1 VNLGQRHIRTGNR
14 RDHEVIR
21 SLLMSDDKSKAEG
34 QFNREA
40 IIESIER
47 MKPELIACSEAAHK
61 AKDAEVGDD
70 AVVDRAVEL
79 GYLVECLS
87 GMCGPHLLLLHEI
100 AHALEEVHPDVEEKE
115 KPAHHRHH

>member
-1 VNLGQRHIRTGNR
+1 
-14 RDHEVIR
+14 
-21 SLLMSDDKSKAEG
+21 MSDDKSKAEG

-70 AVVDRAVEL
+70 GDVDRAVEL

-87 GMCGPHLLLLHEI
+87 GMCGAHLLLLHEI
-100 AHALEEVHPDVEEKE
+100 AHALEEVHPELEVKE

>member
-1 VNLGQRHIRTGNR
+1 
-14 RDHEVIR
+14 
-21 SLLMSDDKSKAEG
+21 MSDDKSKAEG

-47 MKPELIACSEAAHK
+47 MKPELIASSEAAHK

-70 AVVDRAVEL
+70 AVDRAVEL

-100 AHALEEVHPDVEEKE
+100 AHALEEVHPEVEEKE
-115 KPAHHRHH
+115 KPAHHGHH

>member
-1 VNLGQRHIRTGNR
+1 
-14 RDHEVIR
+14 
-21 SLLMSDDKSKAEG
+21 MSDDKSKAEG

-40 IIESIER
+40 IKQSIER

-70 AVVDRAVEL
+70 ADVDRAVEL
-79 GYLVECLS
+79 GYSVECFS

-100 AHALEEVHPDVEEKE
+100 AHALEEVHPEVEEKE

>member
-1 VNLGQRHIRTGNR
+1 
-14 RDHEVIR
+14 
-21 SLLMSDDKSKAEG
+21 MSDDKSKAEG

-40 IIESIER
+40 ILESIER

-70 AVVDRAVEL
+70 AVDRAVEL

-100 AHALEEVHPDVEEKE
+100 AHALEELHPEVEEKE